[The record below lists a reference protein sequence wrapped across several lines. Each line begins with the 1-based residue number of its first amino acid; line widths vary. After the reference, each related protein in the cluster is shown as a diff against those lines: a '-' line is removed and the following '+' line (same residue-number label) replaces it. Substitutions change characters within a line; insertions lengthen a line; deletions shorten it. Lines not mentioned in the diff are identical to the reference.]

1 MWVIC
6 RYVYCKIFFPTLWF
20 AFLLSR
26 LCLKKVKLLILMW
39 CNLFILFL
47 NVWKCPFW
55 ETLQVQI
62 PEEIF
67 LCFLLKDLLCFLYI
81 HILKFPKVDFVVLW
95 GRDHSFFFFQYEY
108 LMYPTLLTE
117 NIILSP
123 LPSNIIFSM
132 LDFNAFYFICSCF

>member
-95 GRDHSFFFFQYEY
+95 GRDHSFFFSVWIFNVSNTTYWKHNSF
-108 LMYPTLLTE
+108 PTAQQHHL
-117 NIILSP
+117 
-123 LPSNIIFSM
+123 
-132 LDFNAFYFICSCF
+132 